1 MEKVADG
8 FNLIEGP
15 VWDNKRGLIFS
26 DAVDGGVYA
35 LSNTGDVTVVL
46 EHRKGIGGIARHEQ
60 QGLVVSGR
68 NIAFKPFGG
77 GETNILLDRD
87 TTAGVVGF
95 NDLTTDN
102 SGRIYAGSLSSSPL
116 VAGER
121 TAATGNLYLIDLDG
135 SSRIVAEDI
144 RLNNG
149 LAFSPDGATLYHSD
163 SIRRTVY
170 QYAVEDDGTL
180 GEVFIDMHKEG
191 AAFKALTNAFAI
203 AVSLGLQ
210 HGVPLKEFVDAFV
223 FTRFEPNGPV
233 IGNERIKMSTSILD
247 YIFRDLAVNYLDRN
261 DLSHVKPEDLK
272 PDIVRSEGEAETEQN
287 LNSGLTPAGEATDG
301 HEIQLTLDDMTT
313 SSSDSTS
320 FQSTVTDLSTEN
332 AHMVSGD
339 NALVREAEK
348 YGYEGDPCPECGQF
362 TLVSNGS
369 CLKCVSCGSTTGC
382 S

>member
-1 MEKVADG
+1 MSA
-8 FNLIEGP
+8 
-15 VWDNKRGLIFS
+15 
-26 DAVDGGVYA
+26 
-35 LSNTGDVTVVL
+35 VVL

-87 TTAGVVGF
+87 TAAGVVGF

-180 GEVFIDMHKEG
+180 GEKRFFAKVDTGGPDGLVVSADGRVWVALAGGGHGVSVFNPDGSASHFIEIPQPMCTSVCFGGEDLRTLFIVSGSEG
-191 AAFKALTNAFAI
+191 MGTDKAGAVYCTRTDVPGLMVPLAR
-203 AVSLGLQ
+203 VSL
-210 HGVPLKEFVDAFV
+210 
-223 FTRFEPNGPV
+223 R
-233 IGNERIKMSTSILD
+233 
-247 YIFRDLAVNYLDRN
+247 
-261 DLSHVKPEDLK
+261 
-272 PDIVRSEGEAETEQN
+272 
-287 LNSGLTPAGEATDG
+287 
-301 HEIQLTLDDMTT
+301 
-313 SSSDSTS
+313 
-320 FQSTVTDLSTEN
+320 
-332 AHMVSGD
+332 
-339 NALVREAEK
+339 
-348 YGYEGDPCPECGQF
+348 
-362 TLVSNGS
+362 
-369 CLKCVSCGSTTGC
+369 
-382 S
+382 

>member
-15 VWDNKRGLIFS
+15 VWDEKLGLIFS

-46 EHRKGIGGIARHEQ
+46 EHRKGIGGIARYEQ

-87 TTAGVVGF
+87 TAAGVVGF

-180 GEVFIDMHKEG
+180 GEKRFFAKVDTGGPDGLVVSADGRVWVALAGGGHGVSVFNPDGSASHFIEIPQPMCTSVCFGGEDLRTLFIVSGSEG
-191 AAFKALTNAFAI
+191 MGTDKAGAVYCTRTDVPGLMVPLAK
-203 AVSLGLQ
+203 VSL
-210 HGVPLKEFVDAFV
+210 
-223 FTRFEPNGPV
+223 R
-233 IGNERIKMSTSILD
+233 
-247 YIFRDLAVNYLDRN
+247 
-261 DLSHVKPEDLK
+261 
-272 PDIVRSEGEAETEQN
+272 
-287 LNSGLTPAGEATDG
+287 
-301 HEIQLTLDDMTT
+301 
-313 SSSDSTS
+313 
-320 FQSTVTDLSTEN
+320 
-332 AHMVSGD
+332 
-339 NALVREAEK
+339 
-348 YGYEGDPCPECGQF
+348 
-362 TLVSNGS
+362 
-369 CLKCVSCGSTTGC
+369 
-382 S
+382 

>member
-68 NIAFKPFGG
+68 NIAFKPFGS

-87 TTAGVVGF
+87 TAAGVVGF

-149 LAFSPDGATLYHSD
+149 LAFSPDAATLYHSD

-180 GEVFIDMHKEG
+180 GEKQIFAKVDAGGPDGLVVSADGRVWVALAGGGHGVSVFNPDGSASHFIEIPQPMCTSVCFGGEDLRMLFIVSGSEG
-191 AAFKALTNAFAI
+191 MGTDKAGAVYCTRTDVPGLMVPLAR
-203 AVSLGLQ
+203 VSL
-210 HGVPLKEFVDAFV
+210 
-223 FTRFEPNGPV
+223 R
-233 IGNERIKMSTSILD
+233 
-247 YIFRDLAVNYLDRN
+247 
-261 DLSHVKPEDLK
+261 
-272 PDIVRSEGEAETEQN
+272 
-287 LNSGLTPAGEATDG
+287 
-301 HEIQLTLDDMTT
+301 
-313 SSSDSTS
+313 
-320 FQSTVTDLSTEN
+320 
-332 AHMVSGD
+332 
-339 NALVREAEK
+339 
-348 YGYEGDPCPECGQF
+348 
-362 TLVSNGS
+362 
-369 CLKCVSCGSTTGC
+369 
-382 S
+382 

>member
-1 MEKVADG
+1 MMEKITEG

-15 VWDNKRGLIFS
+15 VWDNKLGLIFS
-26 DAVDGGVYA
+26 DAVGGGVYA

-68 NIAFKPFGG
+68 NIAFKPFGS

-87 TTAGVVGF
+87 TAAGVVGF

-149 LAFSPDGATLYHSD
+149 LAFSPDAATLYHSD

-180 GEVFIDMHKEG
+180 GEKQIFAKVDAGGPDGLVVSADGRVWVALAGGGHGVSVFNPDGSASHFIEIPQPMCTSVCFGGEDLRMLFIVSGSEG
-191 AAFKALTNAFAI
+191 MGTDKAGAVYCTRTDVPGLMVPLAR
-203 AVSLGLQ
+203 VSL
-210 HGVPLKEFVDAFV
+210 
-223 FTRFEPNGPV
+223 R
-233 IGNERIKMSTSILD
+233 
-247 YIFRDLAVNYLDRN
+247 
-261 DLSHVKPEDLK
+261 
-272 PDIVRSEGEAETEQN
+272 
-287 LNSGLTPAGEATDG
+287 
-301 HEIQLTLDDMTT
+301 
-313 SSSDSTS
+313 
-320 FQSTVTDLSTEN
+320 
-332 AHMVSGD
+332 
-339 NALVREAEK
+339 
-348 YGYEGDPCPECGQF
+348 
-362 TLVSNGS
+362 
-369 CLKCVSCGSTTGC
+369 
-382 S
+382 